1 MNLRDFITSNENIYL
16 AIYSVRSY
24 VFDQQLL
31 DLEDKKDLIKLSDP
45 FNEELLFQLIKKI
58 RKNIIDILDTEKLFE
73 VQVYFK
79 PKDYREGE
87 AIYRPIHTASL
98 EQLITMVTLLQPLIY
113 EIPNDKSGRIY
124 LSNYSRLIPRNFYGN
139 RVSKR
144 PEELFE
150 KWNAQYKKYTQKANE
165 YLKTFYE
172 SQEYKYEV
180 KLDLKNFFPSVDPR
194 MIYEILMENIPVTF
208 NGKDVELLKKI
219 IYKLLICKITN
230 ITSSLSK
237 KKYYGVSDIERT
249 YTKGIAQGL
258 PQSYFF
264 GNICMIKIASI
275 FEEVLPGK
283 SVYYVDDSYIY
294 TNENV
299 NTENLAGRIDL
310 INKKIAE
317 MEMDYKVKNMVKSPF
332 LSNEY
337 YNVFSQYLQ
346 KTEESKYGI
355 MIHTDNKKVAS
366 TEISGLTDGEIY
378 LRTLSREASKIGAD
392 ITSLYSEEEE
402 TTVLNRTR
410 ALLLSIQKEL
420 DKFDEEDDRKSYQE
434 KLKRYYKYFK
444 YREIKLQLRQ
454 EKSIDKL
461 LFETLVPLENVE
473 NNKSNREANYELLN
487 YEVTQA
493 FFFEEYKN
501 DIWQVAISMLISNST
516 NDKEHKMIR
525 SYIKRIIKVAYDKD
539 MLECSYIKREYED
552 YLTKKDLY
560 EERDCYL
567 SLKRAL
573 NRKMLRFVNYNT
585 EALKKEFCGLRLCG
599 IKEDILSSYEICSMK
614 FIECAK
620 LVLDNSSRLQRMFLN
635 ALYSKIF
642 MVDISDAVV
651 LNSYDKKGV
660 TYGELR
666 TLTYLR
672 NEKCNIQHFLNWNMQ
687 LMEGENAQII
697 DYSLF
702 EVLGAYKKYVSDPTN
717 IDKLILTH
725 KYTCDIWKNGAK
737 HLYFY
742 TLHNQ
747 EHAVDLVKN
756 IIKIVKTIS
765 YIKITYYDYYLLFLA
780 CYLHDIS
787 MVKIASKN
795 EFILDEGESDAITT
809 NAVIG
814 FNDCKDSSDMK
825 HLIYN
830 TYKQVDDFFEKKI
843 RSLHGIESAA
853 EIRNQNDLNFLEPS
867 VREAVAEIAES
878 HMQDGRDVFFA
889 KGDAR
894 SKLISYKF
902 DKILLR
908 FADLLDMS
916 ERRVSQPILNHNMD
930 NISEV
935 SAFHWVSH
943 LLTEGYELI
952 SEYVCEDDDMLMPGS
967 ITERITLT
975 IWVKMS
981 QLSKYAS
988 NSCACGRVLDESISK
1003 SGFSIE
1009 LNEEGTKCESS
1020 NCNFLCRWFNNKN
1033 NFLIMEMQALE
1044 AYLNRVPEKER
1055 FYNTKIIIKVVIS
1068 NPTTISDE
1076 QFEILKKQI
1085 EKRI

>member
-1 MNLRDFITSNENIYL
+1 MNLRDFVTSDENIYL
-16 AIYSVRSY
+16 AIYSVKSY
-24 VFDQQLL
+24 VFDPQLL
-31 DLEDKKDLIKLSDP
+31 TIKDKKLLVKLSDS
-45 FNEELLFQLIKKI
+45 FNEALIFRVIEKV
-58 RKNIIDILDTEKLFE
+58 RENIIEILDTNKLFE
-73 VQVYFK
+73 VRVYFK
-79 PKDYREGE
+79 PKDYRDSE
-87 AIYRPIHTASL
+87 AIYRPIHTAEL
-98 EQLITMVTLLQPLIY
+98 EQLITMVALLQPLIY
-113 EIPNDKSGRIY
+113 EIPNEKSVQIY
-124 LSNYSRLIPRNFYGN
+124 LSNYSRLIPQNFYGN

-150 KWNAQYKKYTQKANE
+150 KWNIQYKKYTQKANE

-180 KLDLKNFFPSVDPR
+180 KLDLKNFFPSVDPQI
-194 MIYEILMENIPVTF
+194 IYGILMENIPVTF
-208 NGKDVELLKKI
+208 SGEDVDLLKKI

-230 ITSSLSK
+230 ITSALSK
-237 KKYYGVSDIERT
+237 QKYYGISDIERI

-275 FEEVLPGK
+275 FEEKLPGK

-294 TNENV
+294 TNEDV
-299 NTENLAGRIDL
+299 NAENLAKIIDS
-310 INKKIAE
+310 INEKITK
-317 MEMDYKVKNMVKSPF
+317 MEIYYKVKNIGKCPF
-332 LSNEY
+332 LLNEN
-337 YNVFSQYLQ
+337 YNVFLQHLQ
-346 KTEESKYGI
+346 KMEESKYGI
-355 MIHTDNKKVAS
+355 MVHTDNKKVAS

-392 ITSLYSEEEE
+392 IMSLYSEEEE
-402 TTVLNRTR
+402 TTVLNKTK

-420 DKFDEEDDRKSYQE
+420 DKLDKRDGDREAYQE

-454 EKSIDKL
+454 EKNIDEF
-461 LFETLVPLENVE
+461 LFQTLVPLENAE
-473 NNKSNREANYELLN
+473 NNGANREINYELLN
-487 YEVTQA
+487 CEVTQA

-501 DIWQVAISMLISNST
+501 DIWQVAVSMLIANTT
-516 NDKEHKMIR
+516 NDKEHEKIR
-525 SYIKRIIKVAYDKD
+525 NYIKRIIKVAYDKE
-539 MLECSYIKREYED
+539 MLECSYIQREYEE
-552 YLTKKDLY
+552 YLGKKDLY

-567 SLKRAL
+567 TLKRTL
-573 NRKMLRFVNYNT
+573 NKKMLRFVNYST
-585 EALKKEFCGLRLCG
+585 EAIKKEFLGLKLRG
-599 IKEDILSSYEICSMK
+599 IKEDILSSYGICSIK
-614 FIECAK
+614 FIKCAK

-642 MVDISDAVV
+642 KVEISDAVV
-651 LNSYDKKGV
+651 LNSYDKRGV

-666 TLTYLR
+666 TLIYLR
-672 NEKCNIQHFLNWNMQ
+672 NEKCNIQYFLNWNMQ
-687 LMEGENAQII
+687 LMEGENAQNI

-702 EVLGAYKKYVSDPTN
+702 EVLGAYKKYVSDPIN

-795 EFILDEGESDAITT
+795 DFILDEGESDAITT
-809 NAVIG
+809 NAAIG
-814 FNDCKDSSDMK
+814 FNDCKNSSDMK

-943 LLTEGYELI
+943 LLTEGYELVSTYI
-952 SEYVCEDDDMLMPGS
+952 CENDDMLMPGS
-967 ITERITLT
+967 ITEQITLT
-975 IWVKMS
+975 IWVKIS
-981 QLSKYAS
+981 QLSKYDS
-988 NSCACGRVLDESISK
+988 NSCAYGKVLDESVSK
-1003 SGFSIE
+1003 KGFSIE
-1009 LNEEGTKCESS
+1009 LNEEGTRCESS
-1020 NCNFLCRWFNNKN
+1020 NCNFLCRWFNKKN
-1033 NFLIMEMQALE
+1033 EFLVMEMQALE
-1044 AYLNRVPEKER
+1044 AYLNRVPENER
-1055 FYNTKIIIKVVIS
+1055 FYNTKIIIKVIIS

-1085 EKRI
+1085 K